1 MRPPAALRPACGEGA
16 PRACAPCLQ
25 HCGSCS
31 EAARVWHLPE
41 TRGPGGRGRRAGAG
55 ARHCPLQPRPLLE
68 LAAPSVRL
76 LTWPCPGGPHR
87 AAQAAPFSPRCG
99 DVRRPVRVTRAGQG
113 QMAHPECGRAAGGR
127 PDEASPQPVRPA
139 PAGRVPGARARSVR
153 QTSGRGRVA
162 AGFSETRVL
171 SPPRSRHA
179 AARAGPPR
187 LAQPE
192 WLCHTSRAQRACGG
206 NSPRGARDVS
216 LLLPQKLT
224 WEGRPA
230 FAAPASL
237 ASGTD
242 GARAAAW

>member
-1 MRPPAALRPACGEGA
+1 MRPLPAALRILLRGCARLA
-16 PRACAPCLQ
+16 PSRNSRA
-25 HCGSCS
+25 G
-31 EAARVWHLPE
+31 
-41 TRGPGGRGRRAGAG
+41 RAGAPCGGWRSALSPPAPPSAG
-55 ARHCPLQPRPLLE
+55 ARGPERPSPD
-68 LAAPSVRL
+68 LALPGRTAPSR
-76 LTWPCPGGPHR
+76 TGG
-87 AAQAAPFSPRCG
+87 PFSPRCG
-99 DVRRPVRVTRAGQG
+99 DVRRPVRVTREGQG
-113 QMAHPECGRAAGGR
+113 QMAHPECGRVAGGR

-139 PAGRVPGARARSVR
+139 PAGRVPGARSRSVR
-153 QTSGRGRVA
+153 QTSGCGRVA